1 VTAALDPARSA
12 VVAASAGTGKTWQ
25 LAARITR
32 LLLAGAEP
40 GSILALT
47 FTRKAAAEMQARVSA
62 RLEKLALS
70 GDAEAARQLQ
80 EIGLNATPALL
91 ARARTLYEALLFA
104 PWPLRATTLHAFAQ
118 DLVTRFALQTGTPP
132 GFEVSEDDG
141 ALCDAAWQSL
151 QREWLRQPEAAS
163 SQALAVLIADG
174 RSEHALRALVFDFLQ
189 RRNDWRAFAE
199 GTESPDGAL
208 ARLQARLEASLDVR
222 TGDEPLQA
230 VDAAALGARLHVL
243 CGHLERA
250 GGAIDRLKLAQLLP
264 VLDLA
269 GAERH
274 AALRQVFF
282 TQGGEPRKVRF
293 GDGTRRKL
301 GSGAAGHCAEVL
313 AQIVHELAAIHDRLL
328 RQQTLK
334 RTQAGVMLGVAALAA
349 FERALAEQGRLGFAE
364 LEWRAYRLLCRSDA
378 ARWVQFRLDS
388 RIEHLLVDEF
398 QDTSDTQ
405 WRLLLPL
412 LQEFA
417 AGGERPRSAFI
428 VGDAKQS
435 IYGFRRANPE
445 LLAVAHRHV
454 VEMQRGIAA
463 ELSESFRSA
472 PAIIDLVNALF
483 AQDAARARLPDFPPH
498 RTRHLQLYG
507 RVEVAPLVAAGA
519 DERAVI
525 PFRNPLTTP
534 RPDPENRRAYEEG
547 LLIGRRIR
555 ALLAERFAV
564 GDGADARL
572 IGFGDIMILLRQR
585 THQRALERGLAECGV
600 PFVGSARGTLLET
613 VEGRDLLALLRF
625 LASPARDLDLAHTL
639 RTPLFALGD
648 EDLVALARAVR
659 AGAGS
664 WWAALQSD
672 RAPERAQAR
681 QLLGRWLPLARALPA
696 HDLID
701 RVLSEGNLAARY
713 EAALPPP
720 QAARV
725 RANLA
730 LIAQLALSTDSG
742 RYPSLSR
749 FLHLLQTQESPDEAP
764 PPAAAEGA
772 GAVRILSIHA
782 AKGLEAPAVF
792 LAQSTVTPRPAG
804 AGWLVHWPAGAERP
818 LDLLLAGSREQRDA
832 FSAGL
837 LAAEHARA
845 AREDLN
851 LLYVA
856 CTRARQFL
864 HISGYERRGAGDWH
878 ALAMAAL
885 GALGASAD
893 EQGVRT
899 HARNTAPSVAAAPV
913 AAASTPTADARL
925 RAPLALAA
933 AQATAPSALT
943 AHAPDPQQARRGR
956 AIHWLLQRLSEGA
969 DGSTLRAA
977 LEARLGATVGAGE
990 FAQWHDEARAVIAAP
1005 ALRCWF
1011 AGAARAWNE
1020 VAVSWDGGHGVIDRL
1035 VDDGET
1041 LWVIDY
1047 KTERGA
1053 AADLRALYAPQLT
1066 AYREGV
1072 RRLWPGRPVQAGL
1085 VLTAEQRWV
1094 ALEG

>member
-899 HARNTAPSVAAAPV
+899 HALFP
-913 AAASTPTADARL
+913 
-925 RAPLALAA
+925 
-933 AQATAPSALT
+933 AT
-943 AHAPDPQQARRGR
+943 
-956 AIHWLLQRLSEGA
+956 
-969 DGSTLRAA
+969 
-977 LEARLGATVGAGE
+977 
-990 FAQWHDEARAVIAAP
+990 
-1005 ALRCWF
+1005 
-1011 AGAARAWNE
+1011 
-1020 VAVSWDGGHGVIDRL
+1020 
-1035 VDDGET
+1035 
-1041 LWVIDY
+1041 
-1047 KTERGA
+1047 
-1053 AADLRALYAPQLT
+1053 
-1066 AYREGV
+1066 
-1072 RRLWPGRPVQAGL
+1072 RRLPWPPRRSPQPARPPPMRAC
-1085 VLTAEQRWV
+1085 ARPWHWPPPRPPRR
-1094 ALEG
+1094 AR